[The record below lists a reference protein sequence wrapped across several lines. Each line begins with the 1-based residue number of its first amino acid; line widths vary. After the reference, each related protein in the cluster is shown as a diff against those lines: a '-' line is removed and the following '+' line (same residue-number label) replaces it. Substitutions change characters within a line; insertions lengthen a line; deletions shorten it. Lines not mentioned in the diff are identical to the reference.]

1 MITVSHELLAAH
13 TFTFSPL
20 GASKRIA
27 LSPPQQAIVNEFL
40 NPTNKDLQ
48 VIAGAGAGKTATIVE
63 SVTQVLAAGH
73 CTERELLL
81 VSFSANARE
90 SLQKKLRGQINNE
103 RTTIHTFSSFAL
115 QITGADPNNCSDT
128 MSEGSHTRDL
138 MAKAESTVGGNTT
151 AWEAAFAENGEDED
165 SSTSSKLVL
174 ELSRLHSKGYLVS
187 DPQFFQLV
195 PDPTVQ
201 QILLTFSAR
210 LKVLGQFTFGENAIE
225 ALRALRA
232 LGDKA
237 PSCKLVI
244 VDEAQDNDIVQL
256 EMAEILSRNG
266 RLVLVGDPR
275 QCICRWR
282 GAEPDFFINFSK
294 RPTTKVLDLTDNYR
308 SHDEIVF
315 FGNAVA
321 SHMPRSASVTKP
333 MTSNSPGDAT
343 YFADYWQVAKRI
355 VMQTQIAALQ
365 HDQIAV
371 LARTWRPLWNIF
383 KRLVI
388 AGVRVS
394 FKKFKGWKR
403 SALLQL
409 APIWTVKDLASA
421 RERGGKATKYM
432 YDVAIDYLKA
442 DASRT
447 LQDYM
452 NIVPIKPEQG
462 GRTSGQGHGPP
473 AVRLS
478 TIQSVKG
485 EEFDQVWLLDTGINP
500 RTTPGMSEEEVAA
513 LEEDELRIY
522 YTGITR
528 AKKRLILVDRV
539 PSPVYSDGALFPS
552 PFYPKLLEFYRG
564 GAAMHPRLIP
574 QR

>member
-40 NPTNKDLQ
+40 HPTNKDLQ

-81 VSFSANARE
+81 VSFSSNARA
-90 SLQKKLRGQINNE
+90 SLQSKLKGAINNE
-103 RTTIHTFSSFAL
+103 KSTIRTFSNLAMSLTGKDNKDCADRRTGPTSTKAL
-115 QITGADPNNCSDT
+115 MKRAETNCS
-128 MSEGSHTRDL
+128 G
-138 MAKAESTVGGNTT
+138 
-151 AWEAAFAENGEDED
+151 
-165 SSTSSKLVL
+165 STSAWAAGFVAGGDSDDDDTSDKLVL
-174 ELSRLHSKGYLVS
+174 ELSRLHSKGHLVR
-187 DPQFFQLV
+187 DPDFETHVQ
-195 PDPTVQ
+195 DPTIRD
-201 QILLTFSAR
+201 ILRKFDALLERAG
-210 LKVLGQFTFGENAIE
+210 LFTYGENAIE
-225 ALRALRA
+225 ALRLLRQRA
-232 LGDKA
+232 V
-237 PSCKLVI
+237 SSTYKLVV

-256 EMAEILSRNG
+256 EMASILSENG

-275 QCICRWR
+275 QCIHRWR
-282 GAEPDFFINFSK
+282 GAEPDFFIDFSK

-308 SHDEIVF
+308 SHDEIVI

-343 YFADYWQVAKRI
+343 YFARYSQVAKRI
-355 VMQTQIAALQ
+355 VMQTQIADLQ

-371 LARTWRPLWNIF
+371 LARTWRPLWDVYKSLLMHGI
-383 KRLVI
+383 
-388 AGVRVS
+388 RVS
-394 FKKFKGWKR
+394 FNRHKGWTRVDLEKL
-403 SALLQL
+403 SS
-409 APIWTVKDLASA
+409 IWTVSQLSTAWYEA
-421 RERGGKATKYM
+421 RQDKFM
-432 YDVAIDYLKA
+432 YEMAIGYLKA
-442 DASRT
+442 NKNNSF
-447 LQDYM
+447 LDYL
-452 NIVPIKPEQG
+452 NTVPI
-462 GRTSGQGHGPP
+462 RSATSGYSKAPTHGPP

-528 AKKRLILVDRV
+528 AKKRLILVDDVRDYDRAAIQ
-539 PSPVYSDGALFPS
+539 PSFFHPRLR
-552 PFYPKLLEFYRG
+552 EFYRG

-574 QR
+574 